1 MDDVKTT
8 TDDKD
13 KTVETPS
20 YKFDINDLP
29 RRDVGPID
37 PDEGPMAQ
45 FIGPKIW
52 FMLTKLTQ
60 ESSRTMFR
68 IERPEGESWYRVQAG
83 SHAAEFNTY
92 NDASMWAETLYS
104 LVPILQDWLAKDK
117 ALRVLLAKLVGAE
130 HIPHTGVREHYES
143 LTTENIDMTDMIC
156 HALGHKPMQ
165 DTEDASDLLR
175 RVFVW
180 GADEDP
186 NPDEDDDT
194 TDKPCAFTIVMTF
207 EEATS

>member
-13 KTVETPS
+13 KAVETPS

-29 RRDVGPID
+29 RRDAGPID

-45 FIGPKIW
+45 FIGPKIL
-52 FMLTKLTQ
+52 FMLTKLTK
-60 ESSRTMFR
+60 ESNRTMFR
-68 IERPEGESWYRVQAG
+68 IDRPEGESWYRVQAG

-92 NDASMWAETLYS
+92 NDASMWTETLYS

-130 HIPHTGVREHYES
+130 HIPDPAISEHYES
-143 LTTENIDMTDMIC
+143 LTTENIDMADMIC

-165 DTEDASDLLR
+165 DTEDAPDLLR
-175 RVFVW
+175 RVLVL
-180 GADEDP
+180 GDDEAQADD
-186 NPDEDDDT
+186 DDDT
-194 TDKPCAFTIVMTF
+194 TDKPCAFTIVMTL
-207 EEATS
+207 EEASS